1 MDKRLLYSA
10 VLVASLSTN
19 YAQAKVEDPVLPDP
33 VQLKLD
39 GTDTVAIKNILAD
52 KWLTK
57 GNAWGTQASL
67 GDSGLGFAIVPNKGA
82 DGQPDGTYTFF
93 DDVVNADTK
102 FGDFTK
108 KMFLIGNDIKNGG
121 NAYVD
126 YASQGIERTYWKV
139 TPDGNKFKFQ
149 SNMYPETYAGHN
161 PSDNGLNEK
170 GEATEI
176 ETQFRPALTEDGTN
190 GLEWQAYPYT
200 YFYRLEKLKEEINS
214 AIDEGYDMTE
224 IEAIYN
230 NPDAK
235 YWQLKEASRMIS
247 IIKRNKA
254 MAGATAD
261 SPVSIT
267 EYFTDANCDAL
278 GGWTHDC
285 EYDKDGNVG
294 SGGHGTNWQ
303 THSSVY
309 TAPDGYQTEKFI
321 ERWVSGNSDP
331 VTNTE
336 VAGAGRLSDGVLSQT
351 LHKLPAGGYKVTC
364 YAMATQQSK
373 GDDYKVEGV
382 SVFADTKSTPN
393 SQTVATLG
401 GVPQKYEFLLDVKEG
416 EDLTIGFKLENCTA
430 NWVFVDN
437 FQIEYCGPSFKAMNL
452 YDVQQAATELGNKL
466 DAAACPDYLDIAS
479 KLVDK
484 ANNMTLDTDDEAI
497 SNMKTQLAE
506 IQAKINKSLDLYL
519 ELDAL
524 DKEIGEFI
532 GSLDIDALKP
542 EAQKKVNELDDL
554 DNDCGYDVNESAADL
569 AATTH
574 TLNNEQLTQYIAD
587 LKIKLEEA
595 RKAVIQ
601 KGDDITWKIVNPSFD
616 TGTSE
621 GWTGKVTVSKDYK
634 NCEAYQSTFDLY
646 QDITNIPD
654 GVYELSVLAFQRV
667 ANNDVASVAHDNG
680 TEDITAVIYANDLET
695 PFTSPYTYGMK
706 EPAVTTGSTPDYKY
720 NLNGE
725 DVYIPNSMQG
735 MAAAI
740 TENPNAYTVT
750 VPMLVEGGTL
760 RIGVREKR
768 RPTNGTWG
776 DWAIWDNFR
785 LKYLGNDAEAYKE
798 VTTPLIAKADALLES
813 KMNADVRAALVK
825 ANDALKAN
833 GTSEGIHALSA
844 AIEVANTSIEA
855 YKPLKEAIDNAQT
868 RYEENEATSETSDA
882 AKGLYTAA
890 VNTAQGIYDNGTVAD
905 AEIPAAIKA
914 LNSGVTKYVINDIIA
929 NASVDKPADITKVIA
944 NSDFATKSS
953 TGWDVIDG
961 KMGFQTD
968 VEAGEFYNCTFNLQQ
983 TLVGL
988 PAGMYRL
995 TTQAFYRYGNNPSA
1009 KVDDSDQLKYDVN
1022 ENAYLYFSDKEIP
1035 TEDGKTVATELP
1047 ESKQAIKTIT
1057 AYQVAE
1063 DNLNNGAGLS
1073 STSGLK
1079 EMETG
1084 TGIYIPDNMVTAQAF
1099 FNHSGDAYVSEPL
1112 NFNYYGNSDFRIGLI
1127 KNVKNDATSGDW
1139 TIVKNFK
1146 LYYLGED
1153 PTGISEIVTDANAV
1167 ATKIYNA
1174 SGMQIGKLQKGIN
1187 IIETVMKDGS
1197 KKVKKVVVK

>member
-19 YAQAKVEDPVLPDP
+19 YAQAQVNDPVLPSP

-39 GTDTVAIKNILAD
+39 GTDTVAVKNVMTG

-93 DDVVNADTK
+93 NDIVDKDHK
-102 FGDFTK
+102 FGDFNK
-108 KMFLIGNDIKNGG
+108 KLFLIGDNIDNGG

-126 YASQGIERTYWKV
+126 YNNQGIERTYWKV

-161 PSDNGLNEK
+161 PNDNGSNEK
-170 GEATEI
+170 GEAAEI

-200 YFYRLEKLKEEINS
+200 YFYRLEKLKDQINS
-214 AIDEGYDMTE
+214 AIDEGLDLTAV
-224 IEAIYN
+224 EAIYN

-247 IIKRNKA
+247 DIRRNKA
-254 MAGATAD
+254 MADATAE
-261 SPVSIT
+261 SPVNIT
-267 EYFTDANCDAL
+267 EYAPDANCDAL
-278 GGWTHDC
+278 AGWTHDC
-285 EYDKDGNVG
+285 IYDDTGDVG
-294 SGGHGTNWQ
+294 HGGHGTNWQ
-303 THSSVY
+303 AHSTVY
-309 TAPDGYQTEKFI
+309 TAPDGYQTDKFI
-321 ERWVSGNSDP
+321 ERWVHGDSDP
-331 VTNTE
+331 VTNTSVKGE
-336 VAGAGRLSDGVLSQT
+336 GRLSDGVLSQT

-373 GDDYKVEGV
+373 GDSYQVEGV

-393 SQTVATLG
+393 SQTVATKA
-401 GVPQKYEFLLDVKEG
+401 GVPQKYEFLLDIKEG
-416 EDLTIGFKLENCTA
+416 EDLTIGFKLDKCTA
-430 NWVFVDN
+430 NWVFVDE
-437 FQIEYCGPSFKAMNL
+437 FQIEYCGSSFKAMNL
-452 YDVQQAATELGNKL
+452 ADVQKASAELAAKMDGMEV
-466 DAAACPDYLDIAS
+466 CPTYI
-479 KLVDK
+479 DK
-484 ANNMTLDTDDEAI
+484 ANELIATVGEMTTDTDE
-497 SNMKTQLAE
+497 AE
-506 IQAKINKSLDLYL
+506 INAMKQDLADIAAKIDKSSALYAELKDLDATIQEFLALDPQGDEFEAFMDLY
-519 ELDAL
+519 
-524 DKEIGEFI
+524 
-532 GSLDIDALKP
+532 
-542 EAQKKVNELDDL
+542 
-554 DNDCGYDVNESAADL
+554 NDCGKEGEGVESLMSTYTLENED
-569 AATTH
+569 
-574 TLNNEQLTQYIAD
+574 LTQYMAD
-587 LKIKLEEA
+587 LKVKLEA
-595 RKAVIQ
+595 AQNASIKA
-601 KGDDITWKIVNPSFD
+601 GDDITRKIVNPSFD

-621 GWTGKVTVSKDYK
+621 GWTGNVTVSKDYK
-634 NCEAYQSTFDLY
+634 NCEAYEKTFDLY
-646 QDITNIPD
+646 QDITNLPD

-667 ANNDVASVAHDNG
+667 GTNEDASAAHDNG
-680 TEDITAVIYANDLET
+680 TENITAFIYANDLET

-706 EPAVTTGSTPDYKY
+706 EPSGGNPADYKY

-740 TENPNAYTVT
+740 AENPKAYTVT

-760 RIGVREKR
+760 RIGVRAKKR
-768 RPTNGTWG
+768 PSNSH

-785 LKYLGNDAEAYKE
+785 LKYLGSKGDALGA
-798 VTTPLIAKADALLES
+798 VTTPLIAKADGLLAS
-813 KMNADVRAALVK
+813 NMNADVRAQLETAKTALETEATVP
-825 ANDALKAN
+825 
-833 GTSEGIHALSA
+833 GIHTLSA
-844 AIEVANTSIEA
+844 AIEAANTSIDA
-855 YKPLKEAIDNAQT
+855 YNTLKEAIDNAQT
-868 RYEENEATSETSDA
+868 RYEDNEATSETSET
-882 AKGLYTAA
+882 AKGLYNAA
-890 VNTAQGIYDNGTVAD
+890 MTTAQGIYDNGTAAD

-914 LNSGVTKYVINDIIA
+914 LNGGVTKYVINDITA

-944 NSDFATKSS
+944 NSDFATMSS
-953 TGWDVIDG
+953 TGWNVIDG
-961 KMGFQTD
+961 NMGFQAD
-968 VEAGEFYNCTFNLQQ
+968 NSVEAGEFYNCTFNLQQ

-995 TTQAFYRYGNNPSA
+995 TTQAFYRNGNDASA
-1009 KVDDSDQLKYDVN
+1009 KVDGSDDQLKYDVN
-1022 ENAYLYFSDKEIP
+1022 GNAFIYFSDKEIP
-1035 TEDGKTVATELP
+1035 TEEGKKVATELP
-1047 ESKQAIKTIT
+1047 ENKQAIKTIT
-1057 AYQVAE
+1057 SYKVAE
-1063 DNLNNGAGLS
+1063 DNLNDGAGLS

-1079 EMETG
+1079 EIETG
-1084 TGIYIPDNMVTAQAF
+1084 TGIYIPDNMITAQAF
-1099 FNHSGDAYVSEPL
+1099 CNHSGDAYVSEPL
-1112 NFNYYGNSDFRIGLI
+1112 NFTYNGSSDFRIGLI
-1127 KNVKNDATSGDW
+1127 KNVTVTNDW

-1146 LYYLGED
+1146 LYYLGVD